1 MRKKLFVWLL
11 AGAASHMYVHAQPY
25 FVPNATPV
33 SQTVFSPTEPGKQQC
48 NYFVWLPDKNRIW
61 FDLTWANQLGK
72 LPDIDSAIRKTANL
86 LAPLIDSFGADGWV
100 RRIEVDLTQEPA
112 LFRVITHEG
121 KPKAYTQID
130 GELMQVKMDQDTI
143 RITMQKGRDFFNAY
157 INLLVNNIG
166 DIKNLPPDA
175 GERSRALIA
184 QAIEKNYKA
193 PIKSNPRH
201 AYYAVFNLATEE
213 MVSPESKNYH
223 AIRSGSDHLEITL
236 LKPSLSYARGN
247 AFTAF
252 SFGAAFNYAKTNG
265 INGSRLGIGIYWE
278 PQFSFRGDSAG
289 KVQSSRNDFLTLR
302 FEERPNKALGN
313 FELLSTL
320 SVGYLI
326 RRSGNYFEN
335 NTFRIGMPGVAA
347 GRLQLEPEL
356 YFNNFFNN
364 VSPGIR
370 LSLKIL

>member
-11 AGAASHMYVHAQPY
+11 AGAAGHFYADAQPY

-48 NYFVWLPDKNRIW
+48 NYFVWLPEKNRIW

-143 RITMQKGRDFFNAY
+143 RITMQKVSDFFNAY

-184 QAIEKNYKA
+184 QAIEKNYKT
-193 PIKSNPRH
+193 PIKYNTGH
-201 AYYAVFNLATEE
+201 TYYAVFNLATGE

-223 AIRSGSDHLEITL
+223 AIRSGSDQLEITL
-236 LKPSLSYARGN
+236 VKPSIAYARGN
-247 AFTAF
+247 VFTAF
-252 SFGAAFNYAKTNG
+252 SIGAAFNYAKTLG
-265 INGSRLGIGIYWE
+265 IYGSRLGFGLYWE
-278 PQFSFRGDSAG
+278 PQFSFRSDTSG
-289 KVQSSRNDFLTLR
+289 KMQTSRNDFFTLR
-302 FEERPNKALGN
+302 FEERNNKANTN
-313 FELLSTL
+313 FEILSTF

-326 RRSGNYFEN
+326 RRSGNSFEK
-335 NTFRIGMPGVAA
+335 NTFKIGLPSVAS
-347 GRLQLEPEL
+347 GRLAFEPEL
-356 YFNNFFNN
+356 YFNDFLKN

>member
-157 INLLVNNIG
+157 IICF
-166 DIKNLPPDA
+166 DKHI
-175 GERSRALIA
+175 ALI
-184 QAIEKNYKA
+184 
-193 PIKSNPRH
+193 
-201 AYYAVFNLATEE
+201 V
-213 MVSPESKNYH
+213 
-223 AIRSGSDHLEITL
+223 
-236 LKPSLSYARGN
+236 
-247 AFTAF
+247 
-252 SFGAAFNYAKTNG
+252 
-265 INGSRLGIGIYWE
+265 
-278 PQFSFRGDSAG
+278 
-289 KVQSSRNDFLTLR
+289 
-302 FEERPNKALGN
+302 
-313 FELLSTL
+313 
-320 SVGYLI
+320 SVG
-326 RRSGNYFEN
+326 
-335 NTFRIGMPGVAA
+335 
-347 GRLQLEPEL
+347 
-356 YFNNFFNN
+356 
-364 VSPGIR
+364 
-370 LSLKIL
+370 

>member
-11 AGAASHMYVHAQPY
+11 AGAAGHFYADAQPY
-25 FVPNATPV
+25 FLPNATPV

-48 NYFVWLPDKNRIW
+48 NYFVWLPEKNRIW
-61 FDLTWANQLGK
+61 FDLTWAYHLAM
-72 LPDIDSAIRKTANL
+72 LPNVDSVIRRTANL
-86 LAPLIDSFGADGWV
+86 LEPLLDSFTTDGWV

-112 LFRVITHEG
+112 LFRVITHMDKPNAFTRMEG
-121 KPKAYTQID
+121 
-130 GELMQVKMDQDTI
+130 EVVQVKMDQDTV
-143 RITMQKGRDFFNAY
+143 RIKVLKEKSYNSY
-157 INLLVNNIG
+157 INLLVNNIA
-166 DIKNLPPDA
+166 DIKNLPTDA
-175 GERSRALIA
+175 GERSRALIT
-184 QAIEKNYKA
+184 QAVEKNYKSPIA
-193 PIKSNPRH
+193 PKARH
-201 AYYAVFNLATEE
+201 TYYAVFNLETGA
-213 MVSPESKNYH
+213 MVSPDSKNFH

-278 PQFSFRGDSAG
+278 PQFSFRSDSAG

-326 RRSGNYFEN
+326 RRSGNYFEK
-335 NTFRIGMPGVAA
+335 NTFRLGLPGVAT
-347 GRLQLEPEL
+347 GRLQIEPEL
-356 YFNNFFNN
+356 YFNDFFKN

>member
-1 MRKKLFVWLL
+1 MKKLMFVWLL
-11 AGAASHMYVHAQPY
+11 AGAASQSYVYAQPY
-25 FVPNATPV
+25 FVPNVTPV
-33 SQTVFSPTEPGKQQC
+33 SQTVFSPTEIGKQQC

-72 LPDIDSAIRKTANL
+72 LPDIDSAIRQTANL

-112 LFRVITHEG
+112 LFRVITHQE
-121 KPKAYTQID
+121 KPKAFTQVD

-143 RITMQKGRDFFNAY
+143 RIKVLKEGAYNAY
-157 INLLVNNIG
+157 INLLVNNID
-166 DIKNLPPDA
+166 DIKNLPINA

-184 QAIEKNYKA
+184 TAIEKNYKA

-201 AYYAVFNLATEE
+201 AYYAVFNLATGE

-236 LKPSLSYARGN
+236 VKPSIAYARGN
-247 AFTAF
+247 VFTAF
-252 SFGAAFNYAKTNG
+252 SFGAAFNYAKTRG
-265 INGSRLGIGIYWE
+265 IYGSRLGFGLYWE
-278 PQFSFRGDSAG
+278 PQFSFQSDASG
-289 KVQSSRNDFLTLR
+289 KMQSSRNDFFTLR
-302 FEERPNKALGN
+302 FEERNNKVNTN

-326 RRSGNYFEN
+326 RRSGNSFEK
-335 NTFRIGMPGVAA
+335 NTFKVGLPGVAS
-347 GRLQLEPEL
+347 GRLAFEPEI
-356 YFNNFFNN
+356 YFNDFLKNF
-364 VSPGIR
+364 SPGIR
-370 LSLKIL
+370 MSLRLW

>member
-1 MRKKLFVWLL
+1 
-11 AGAASHMYVHAQPY
+11 
-25 FVPNATPV
+25 
-33 SQTVFSPTEPGKQQC
+33 
-48 NYFVWLPDKNRIW
+48 
-61 FDLTWANQLGK
+61 LGK
-72 LPDIDSAIRKTANL
+72 LPDIDSAIRQTANL

-112 LFRVITHEG
+112 LFRVITHQD
-121 KPKAYTQID
+121 KPKAFTQID

-143 RITMQKGRDFFNAY
+143 RIKVLKERAYNAY

-201 AYYAVFNLATEE
+201 AYYAVFNLATGE

-236 LKPSLSYARGN
+236 VKPSIAYARGN
-247 AFTAF
+247 VFTAF
-252 SFGAAFNYAKTNG
+252 SFGAAFNYAKTRG
-265 INGSRLGIGIYWE
+265 IYGSRLGFGLYWE
-278 PQFSFRGDSAG
+278 PQFSFRSDTSG
-289 KVQSSRNDFLTLR
+289 KMQSSRNDFFTLR
-302 FEERPNKALGN
+302 FEERNNKANTN
-313 FELLSTL
+313 FEILSTF

-326 RRSGNYFEN
+326 RRSGNSFEK
-335 NTFRIGMPGVAA
+335 NTFKIGLPSVAS
-347 GRLQLEPEL
+347 GRLAFEPEL
-356 YFNNFFNN
+356 YFNDFFKN